1 MRRTGYFLAGV
12 FLFCFSCGFVFAQNA
27 TEPSPQSRS
36 EQLPQI
42 LGPQLIAWS
51 ELQKPQPVPTPLPP
65 PERADQASGQTQSQP
80 SDSSSKQSSASQ
92 PTGSDAE
99 QNSRAQDF
107 TGTIVRAGKEYM
119 LKVSDSSAY
128 QLDDP
133 GKAKPY
139 EGKQVKVAGK
149 LDPKSNVLHVLSIEL
164 MS

>member
-1 MRRTGYFLAGV
+1 MRRTGYFLAGM
-12 FLFCFSCGFVFAQNA
+12 FLYFCSFGFAQNA
-27 TEPSPQSRS
+27 VEPSVQPPN

-51 ELQKPQPVPTPLPP
+51 ELQKPQPVPTPVPP
-65 PERADQASGQTQSQP
+65 PERADQPSSPTQTQP
-80 SDSSSKQSSASQ
+80 GDSSSPQSSASQ
-92 PTGSDAE
+92 PADSDA
-99 QNSRAQDF
+99 QHSRAQDF
-107 TGTIVRAGKEYM
+107 TGTIVRDGKEYM
-119 LKVSDSSAY
+119 LKVSDRSAY

>member
-1 MRRTGYFLAGV
+1 MRRTASCLVGL
-12 FLFCFSCGFVFAQNA
+12 FLFLCSAFAFAQNPA
-27 TEPSPQSRS
+27 ESAAQARS

-65 PERADQASGQTQSQP
+65 PERADQPSNQTQTQPGDSSAQP
-80 SDSSSKQSSASQ
+80 SSSQ
-92 PTGSDAE
+92 PTDSDAQQHAST
-99 QNSRAQDF
+99 QNF
-107 TGTIVRAGKEYM
+107 TGTIVRNGKEYM
-119 LKVSDSSAY
+119 LKMSDRSAY

-133 GKAKPY
+133 EKAKPY

-149 LDPKSNVLHVLSIEL
+149 LDPKSNVLHVLGIEL